1 MNRTRHIGGLA
12 VQFLAVL
19 YLTVVVSLLFW
30 SHAPQLIGWHPRVVI
45 TGSMMPVIAPGD
57 VSVIGPAEVGPATL
71 PRGRIVLVSA
81 PAMRSGYY
89 LHRVLRYTESGQ
101 VITKGDANRIADS
114 DPVAREAIRGQ
125 LRLVVPLVGRPVIWL
140 AERNY
145 PALLAAGVGTWVS
158 LVIVMGPLPR
168 RRPGVRTRA

>member
-101 VITKGDANRIADS
+101 VITKGDANHMPDP
-114 DPVAREAIRGQ
+114 DPVEPASVLGQ
-125 LRLVVPLVGRPVIWL
+125 LRLVVPLIGRPVIWI
-140 AERNY
+140 AEREY
-145 PALLAAGVGTWVS
+145 LALALAAAATWAS
-158 LVIVMGPLPR
+158 LVVVLGRREPEPR
-168 RRPGVRTRA
+168 